1 MKNDA
6 LKLIY
11 EQYSREIFLYVLSL
25 CGNRATAEELMQETF
40 VKALL
45 SLPDSHS
52 NARAWLY
59 KVARNLFLD
68 RARRSKFESPGLEE
82 EGEGTA
88 ASPEELMI
96 EKQENERLRMAVSR
110 LDERKR
116 EVIRLHYFS
125 ELSFSEIAS
134 VMGLTL
140 ENVRV
145 LAYRA
150 KKELKKY
157 LEDNQK

>member
-11 EQYSREIFLYVLSL
+11 EQYNREIFLYILSL
-25 CGNRATAEELMQETF
+25 CRNRATAEELMQETF

-59 KVARNLFLD
+59 TVAKNLFLD
-68 RARRSKFESPGLEE
+68 RTRRAKFESPGLDTEK
-82 EGEGTA
+82 GGTGA
-88 ASPEELMI
+88 APEELYL
-96 EKQENERLRMAVSR
+96 KKLENERLHRAISK
-110 LDERKR
+110 LDERKQ

-125 ELSFSEIAS
+125 ELQFSEIAGI
-134 VMGLTL
+134 MGLSL

-145 LAYRA
+145 LAHRA

-157 LEDNQK
+157 LEED

>member
-6 LKLIY
+6 LKLVY
-11 EQYSREIFLYVLSL
+11 EEYSREIFLYVLSL

-40 VKALL
+40 VKAFL

-52 NARAWLY
+52 NVRAWLY

-88 ASPEELMI
+88 ASPDELI
-96 EKQENERLRMAVSR
+96 LEKLENERLHRAIAR
-110 LDERKR
+110 LDLRKR
-116 EVIRLHYFS
+116 EVIRLRYFS
-125 ELSFSEIAS
+125 ELEFSEIAS
-134 VMGLTL
+134 IMGLTL

-145 LAYRA
+145 LAHRA
-150 KKELKKY
+150 KKELKTY
-157 LEDNQK
+157 LEEE